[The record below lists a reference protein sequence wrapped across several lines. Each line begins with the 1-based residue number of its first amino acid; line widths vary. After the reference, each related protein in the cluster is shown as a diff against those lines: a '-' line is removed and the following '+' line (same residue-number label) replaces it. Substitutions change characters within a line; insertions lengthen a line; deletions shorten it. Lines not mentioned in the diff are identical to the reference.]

1 MSSPLVTRLLEFLL
15 VANNFVHIHFN
26 LLKKKSFSWC
36 LYVCFCIVLISFLFF
51 RLTYICHSIINSC
64 LLMAKIMFS
73 AGFANKLWN
82 VKPFVKHMYPLSIHS
97 DQTKSA
103 LHSVFFFSSEK
114 LPEKQGNE
122 LVVNS
127 DVISMRLKIVPGVK
141 FSYLDPP
148 VKISFTLKNVS

>member
-1 MSSPLVTRLLEFLL
+1 
-15 VANNFVHIHFN
+15 
-26 LLKKKSFSWC
+26 
-36 LYVCFCIVLISFLFF
+36 
-51 RLTYICHSIINSC
+51 
-64 LLMAKIMFS
+64 
-73 AGFANKLWN
+73 
-82 VKPFVKHMYPLSIHS
+82 MYPLSIHS

-148 VKISFTLKNVS
+148 VKISFKLKNVS